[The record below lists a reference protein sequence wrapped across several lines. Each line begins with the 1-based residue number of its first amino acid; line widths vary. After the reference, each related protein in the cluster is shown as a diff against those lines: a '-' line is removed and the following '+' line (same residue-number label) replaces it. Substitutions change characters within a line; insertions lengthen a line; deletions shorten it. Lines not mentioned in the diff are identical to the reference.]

1 MAEDQGAE
9 LHPLSDAPSDLE
21 LVKSSWRKQAYEI
34 VGGGRS
40 FAYIDYTITGKATAR
55 SAEGT
60 WTFSRPKGVIHRR
73 IKVTSQ
79 DGQIRADLDLRAW
92 KRGGM
97 IELGG
102 ISYDIRA
109 KGAVGERWRCERD
122 GQELFTVKKIHSL
135 KKGKGA
141 IKLSALGRTDPNL
154 ALLLLLTMD
163 ANHASDSESA
173 AAGAA
178 AAAGA

>member
-21 LVKSSWRKQAYEI
+21 FVKSSWRKQAYEI
-34 VGGGRS
+34 VGGDRS

-102 ISYDIRA
+102 TSYDIRTR
-109 KGAVGERWRCERD
+109 GAVSARWRCERD
-122 GQELFTVKKIHSL
+122 GQELFTVKEIHSL
-135 KKGKGA
+135 KKEKGA

-163 ANHASDSESA
+163 ANHAADSESA

-178 AAAGA
+178 AAGA

>member
-1 MAEDQGAE
+1 
-9 LHPLSDAPSDLE
+9 
-21 LVKSSWRKQAYEI
+21 
-34 VGGGRS
+34 
-40 FAYIDYTITGKATAR
+40 
-55 SAEGT
+55 
-60 WTFSRPKGVIHRR
+60 
-73 IKVTSQ
+73 
-79 DGQIRADLDLRAW
+79 
-92 KRGGM
+92 M